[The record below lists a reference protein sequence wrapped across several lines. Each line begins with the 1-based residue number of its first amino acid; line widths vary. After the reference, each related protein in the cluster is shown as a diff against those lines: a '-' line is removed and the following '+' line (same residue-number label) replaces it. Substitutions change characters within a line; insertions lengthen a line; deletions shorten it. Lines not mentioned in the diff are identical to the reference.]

1 MKTATQKIIVSS
13 MLAALTCVAT
23 MIIKIPSPLHGY
35 LNLGDGIVLLAGWML
50 SPMYGFLSAGLGSAL
65 ADILSGYIAYA
76 PATFM
81 IKGLMAVIAFY
92 GFKLFRKKNGK
103 LSSRIISGTA
113 AEIMMI
119 LGYFVFEG
127 FLYGFVP
134 SLVNIPANGIQG
146 GAGLIIGIVLVK
158 VFEKQNI
165 FYQGSC
171 DESSTGRDVKSK
183 IRQRVHLQDQRPPL
197 RGQLLADTCERQ
209 AREA

>member
-165 FYQGSC
+165 FYQ
-171 DESSTGRDVKSK
+171 
-183 IRQRVHLQDQRPPL
+183 DQL
-197 RGQLLADTCERQ
+197 
-209 AREA
+209 